1 MEPEI
6 QTDILDKIL
15 PATISLIVTGLASVV
30 IGIYL
35 EKFRNKLTLLKYS
48 ISFQPLATS
57 TQNDYWG
64 DIEVYHNNRQIN
76 HLSFVTIKLENDT
89 NNDLQNLNV
98 DTWCD
103 SDSQFLAQSG
113 FYDQGRNAILL
124 EQNYY
129 NYFTDVLQRNQN
141 DIEEREQ
148 NPEHVTPQQLTNE
161 INWIMTNKKFHLP
174 VLNRHSSLT
183 INLLVEN
190 FKGLVPQVTV
200 NVLHKSLKLIKS
212 VDKDTELR
220 KTLGYMLG
228 FGLTIFIA
236 GFIGLLKLYP
246 TSTIPI
252 IFAGILGLLYS
263 LIGLGLY
270 QLLKFI
276 KRLLA

>member
-6 QTDILDKIL
+6 HTNFLDKIL
-15 PATISLIVTGLASVV
+15 PATISLIVTGLASIV

-35 EKFRNKLTLLKYS
+35 EKFRNKLTILKYS

-89 NNDLQNLNV
+89 NIDLQNLNV

-113 FYDQGRNAILL
+113 VYDQGRNAILL

-129 NYFTDVLQRNQN
+129 NYFTDVLHRNQLDIEQRNQN
-141 DIEEREQ
+141 
-148 NPEHVTPQQLTNE
+148 PEHLTPQQLTNE

-174 VLNRHSSLT
+174 VLNRHSSIT

-190 FKGLVPQVTV
+190 FKGLTPQVTV
-200 NVLHKSLKLIKS
+200 NILHKSLKLIKS
-212 VDKDTELR
+212 VDKDTELK
-220 KTLGYMLG
+220 KTLGYVLS
-228 FGLTIFIA
+228 FGLIIFIA

-246 TSTIPI
+246 LSTIPI
-252 IFAGILGLLYS
+252 VLSGILGVLNS
-263 LIGLGLY
+263 LIGFGLY
-270 QLLKFI
+270 HLMKFI